1 MSDINDLLET
11 LEEKLNR
18 TMENISNEGIE
29 NIKNHLQFIAP
40 QLQNTDNDLYNQ
52 GDN

>member
-1 MSDINDLLET
+1 MNDINDLLET

-18 TMENISNEGIE
+18 TMENISSEGIE
-29 NIKNHLQFIAP
+29 NIKNHLQFIA
-40 QLQNTDNDLYNQ
+40 LQTSNTNNDLYNQ